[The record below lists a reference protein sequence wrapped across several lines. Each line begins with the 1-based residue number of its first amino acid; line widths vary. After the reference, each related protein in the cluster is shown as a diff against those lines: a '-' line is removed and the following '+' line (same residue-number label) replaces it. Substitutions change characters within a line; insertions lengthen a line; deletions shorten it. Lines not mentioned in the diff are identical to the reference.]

1 MARALGVSGTRSD
14 WEQQYLAKQRAGQ
27 ARTRTT
33 RMFGQ
38 MGEQGRGAEAAS
50 VALFGQMGER
60 SREAQAASQTGYE
73 EMLGLAG
80 QTSGQRTADIE
91 QSAAGQR
98 ATIAQQQA
106 RLGMSGTTVGTT
118 LGQGVG
124 RWEQAEKNRL
134 ADQMLGRQLEIK
146 GGGLAAGERFAGQQ
160 IGITGQQAAAGERFA
175 GQRQA
180 MMGQQIGAYQA
191 GDAAYL
197 DAQSRI
203 EAARIGAAPALMTAQ
218 GQQAKMERF
227 RKLTR
232 PSVAG

>member
-1 MARALGVSGTRSD
+1 MVRQIGTGQSDWARQYMAREER
-14 WEQQYLAKQRAGQ
+14 KRAG
-27 ARTRTT
+27 TKITD
-33 RMFGQ
+33 MFGQ
-38 MGEQGRGAEAAS
+38 MGEQSQAAEAAN
-50 VALFGQMGER
+50 VALFGQMGEQ
-60 SREAQAASQTGYE
+60 SRGAQAASATGYE

-175 GQRQA
+175 GQRTA
-180 MMGQQIGAYQA
+180 MMGQQVGMQQA
-191 GDAAYL
+191 GNAAFL
-197 DAQSRI
+197 QAQAQI
-203 EAARIGAAPALMTAQ
+203 EAARLGAAPGMMAAQ
-218 GQQAKMERF
+218 GQRAKMEQY

>member
-1 MARALGVSGTRSD
+1 MAGALTRAKGWVGQYEAKKRAD
-14 WEQQYLAKQRAGQ
+14 QAQQRI
-27 ARTRTT
+27 TS
-33 RMFGQ
+33 MFGQ
-38 MGEQGRGAEAAS
+38 MGGQSGEAEAAGA
-50 VALFGQMGER
+50 ALFGQMGER
-60 SREAQAASQTGYE
+60 SREAQAASRTGYE

-160 IGITGQQAAAGERFA
+160 IGITGQQAAAGERYA
-175 GQRQA
+175 GQRAA
-180 MMGQQIGAYQA
+180 MMGQQAQISSAIPVAEIGAGAQRYASDASLREKQA
-191 GDAAYL
+191 QYWLGESKAFG
-197 DAQSRI
+197 
-203 EAARIGAAPALMTAQ
+203 ARPRY
-218 GQQAKMERF
+218 K
-227 RKLTR
+227 
-232 PSVAG
+232 